1 MHVHTT
7 ELVLYPGKLPEE
19 AKEAQNSEEQQGPQ
33 AWSKQG
39 AESRGEDKSKHK
51 MSEKL

>member
-1 MHVHTT
+1 MHIA
-7 ELVLYPGKLPEE
+7 ELVLCPGKLPEE
-19 AKEAQNSEEQQGPQ
+19 AKEVQNSAEQQGAQ
-33 AWSKQG
+33 ARSKQG